1 MVKDQEG
8 GSPVVFEIL
17 KKWHKEEL
25 DFENIIQF
33 KNLLF
38 SSELL
43 NQENQVPLSEF
54 KALREKS

>member
-43 NQENQVPLSEF
+43 N
-54 KALREKS
+54 